1 MKLSGTVLSFL
12 LLFIV
17 SLSWGS
23 SYILMKKSLLVLNP
37 YQLASTRLFIATW
50 CFTPFAIVHFKVR
63 HLKILKHFLIVG
75 ICGSG
80 IPSFCFALAQ
90 TKINSSLAGALSSL
104 TPIFTLILGL
114 LFYRFEYSG
123 NKIIGIILG
132 LIGAILIIVFKT
144 EIHGIDNPWF
154 GLFIVL
160 AAILYAWS
168 TNTIGL
174 YLKDENSIAISGIA
188 FGLMAIPATL
198 LFYFTGSYDLVV
210 AEDMKW
216 IDFAPVI
223 TLAIMGSVITSIA
236 YFYLIRIS
244 GSLFASTVSYLTP
257 VVAILFGMY
266 DGEQLHI
273 IQFLGIGLMMTGI
286 ILSRTNLNSK
296 KINSTS
302 NN

>member
-1 MKLSGTVLSFL
+1 MKIRGTVLSFFL
-12 LLFIV
+12 LLIV

-23 SYILMKKSLLVLNP
+23 SYILMKKSLTVMDP

-50 CFTPFAIVHFKVR
+50 CFVPFALIHFKKR
-63 HLKILKHFLIVG
+63 HVSTLKYFLIVG

-90 TKINSSLAGALSSL
+90 TRINSSLAGALSSL

-114 LFYRFEYSG
+114 IFYKFEYAHS
-123 NKIIGIILG
+123 KVIGIVVG
-132 LIGAILIIVFKT
+132 LVGALMIIIFKT
-144 EIHGIDNPWF
+144 DIHGIDNPWF

-174 YLKDENSIAISGIA
+174 HLKNEHSIAISGIA
-188 FGLMAIPATL
+188 FGIMAIPAAI
-198 LFYFTGSYDLVV
+198 LFYYTGSFDLMMHP
-210 AEDMKW
+210 ETGW

-223 TLAIMGSVITSIA
+223 ALAVMGSVITSIA
-236 YFYLIRIS
+236 YFYLIKIS

-257 VVAILFGMY
+257 VVAIVFGMY
-266 DGEQLHI
+266 DGEHLHLV
-273 IQFLGIGLMMTGI
+273 QFFGIALMMTGI
-286 ILSRTNLNSK
+286 MLSRSK
-296 KINSTS
+296 VRLKNQEIIPE
-302 NN
+302 